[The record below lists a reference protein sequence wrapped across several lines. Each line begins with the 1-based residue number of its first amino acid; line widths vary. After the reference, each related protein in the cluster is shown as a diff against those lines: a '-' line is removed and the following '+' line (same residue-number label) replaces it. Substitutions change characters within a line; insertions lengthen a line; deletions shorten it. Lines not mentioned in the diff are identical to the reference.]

1 MMKKIIAIATI
12 FTLFVA
18 FCPKQ
23 VTNNSK
29 EIQVYSVYMNGQCVT
44 VDAKMSESLADMI
57 SRIYSHRVI
66 RTTFITSGT
75 NALEINYLYA
85 GKPYVIVFGEND
97 YCYMKSGVFTTFSV
111 INANIVQSQIE
122 EVLIN

>member
-12 FTLFVA
+12 FTLFAA